1 MLLGLNSL
9 VETIAPTATLHDT
22 ACLLINNL
30 DLAIDNDILVILVEH
45 GVSLEQL
52 LESMHA
58 LALQCIVGKHLVLLV
73 QALLVGDTGLVLKR
87 RHLRSDVGQYKELV
101 IIDLGGEPCSSL
113 IGKVGT
119 VELLVYHKVERFD
132 GLGHTA
138 VVVLHI
144 HLLGTLQTRLDA
156 ILREIFDKRLVLGES
171 LERTEKSKE
180 ALSLQLLS
188 LLGICLFLC
197 GADFLACLGKEF
209 GSLLALNFIE
219 TLNEGLELL
228 EHLVVALGDRARDD
242 KWGTGIVNQY
252 RVDLID
258 DGVVVAALH
267 KVGRRNCHIVTQIVE
282 AELIVGTKGNISLIS
297 LATGL
302 RIGLVLIDTIYT
314 KSIEHIEWAHPLG
327 VTLGQIV
334 IDGHHVYT
342 VAGERIEE
350 YWQSSH
356 ESLTLTS
363 SHLGNLTLMEGDTTE
378 NLHIVVYH
386 IPLHLV
392 TSGRPLVVVNG
403 LVAIDG
409 DKVVGRIGSQF
420 TVEIVGNNHSLLVL
434 GKAAGGIL
442 DDAIGNRHN
451 IVEGLLVLL
460 ERVLLKTV
468 YLVENLFT
476 LINRSFLDGGTQL
489 GYLLFLCQGSILHI
503 LLYLLGLGTQ
513 FVVAQGLDG
522 RVCFLYLFYKGLDE
536 FHVAG
541 GLVSKQ
547 RLQNFVEIHCLYYFI
562 YYLDNHVQRYE
573 YFRTIMHYL
582 PYFNHTQ

>member
-58 LALQCIVGKHLVLLV
+58 LTLQCIVGKQLVLLV
-73 QALLVGDTGLVLKR
+73 QALLVGDTGLALKR

-119 VELLVYHKVERFD
+119 VELLVYHKIERLD

-171 LERTEKSKE
+171 LEGTEKSEE

-188 LLGICLFLC
+188 LLGISLFLC

-242 KWGTGIVNQY
+242 KWGTGIVNQH

-258 DGVVVAALH
+258 DGVVVAAKQPYCH
-267 KVGRRNCHIVTQIVE
+267 ADSRSRTHCWYRR
-282 AELIVGTKGNISLIS
+282 
-297 LATGL
+297 
-302 RIGLVLIDTIYT
+302 
-314 KSIEHIEWAHPLG
+314 
-327 VTLGQIV
+327 
-334 IDGHHVYT
+334 
-342 VAGERIEE
+342 
-350 YWQSSH
+350 
-356 ESLTLTS
+356 
-363 SHLGNLTLMEGDTTE
+363 
-378 NLHIVVYH
+378 
-386 IPLHLV
+386 
-392 TSGRPLVVVNG
+392 
-403 LVAIDG
+403 
-409 DKVVGRIGSQF
+409 
-420 TVEIVGNNHSLLVL
+420 
-434 GKAAGGIL
+434 
-442 DDAIGNRHN
+442 
-451 IVEGLLVLL
+451 
-460 ERVLLKTV
+460 
-468 YLVENLFT
+468 
-476 LINRSFLDGGTQL
+476 
-489 GYLLFLCQGSILHI
+489 
-503 LLYLLGLGTQ
+503 
-513 FVVAQGLDG
+513 
-522 RVCFLYLFYKGLDE
+522 
-536 FHVAG
+536 
-541 GLVSKQ
+541 
-547 RLQNFVEIHCLYYFI
+547 
-562 YYLDNHVQRYE
+562 
-573 YFRTIMHYL
+573 
-582 PYFNHTQ
+582 